1 MIFPILKGLIWKEAQ
16 STMSHI
22 QVMESIAPPGNQIPC
37 LRSVQAVSDRPWSNA
52 SFPVR
57 RKNKTSSLKITS
69 YTAKVENMCN
79 PFINRGKNRRDATVQ
94 SKSTKLKTKIMRT
107 YSSLFRNNAS
117 KTSTNRSL
125 SKHRRSIS
133 RVELARRKMIHES
146 SAALL
151 TNYDQIFILIF
162 RNIII

>member
-1 MIFPILKGLIWKEAQ
+1 MIFLILKGLIWREAR

-52 SFPVR
+52 RFLVR
-57 RKNKTSSLKITS
+57 RKNKTSSLKITF
-69 YTAKVENMCN
+69 YTAKVEDMCN
-79 PFINRGKNRRDATVQ
+79 PFINREKSNRRDATVQ
-94 SKSTKLKTKIMRT
+94 SRSTKLKTKIIRMC
-107 YSSLFRNNAS
+107 SSLFRNNAS

-146 SAALL
+146 SAALSSL
-151 TNYDQIFILIF
+151 SKKSSTLI
-162 RNIII
+162 RN